1 MSYEQENNSVNNGP
15 SSEPVSG
22 QYYNVPSAA
31 PVYIPVNKKSGRV
44 GGSIFGRLCRA
55 VYKVFIVSLICFGLL
70 LLGTIVMYMSG
81 AMISS
86 QVIEPGDKFNRIAVI
101 DLEGMIDMDN
111 AAGFTQ
117 LLKTAAKDD
126 TVKGVIISVNSPG
139 GMVVPSDMMAHEIA
153 MFREKSGKP
162 VFVSVQQLSASGAY
176 WATAACDRIFAQM
189 NSMVGSIGVI
199 YNGFVVKD
207 TLDKVGIA
215 PITVKS
221 SRSDMKDKGSMFRM
235 PTELELADIQADI
248 DKVHDRFIDVV
259 AGGRKLSR
267 TIVIGY
273 ATGDVFDGQEA
284 VTAGLID
291 EIGYL
296 DDVITSLSAR
306 LNIEKPQVFR
316 MAPADS
322 LRDLLME
329 ARATLSD
336 PLDFHSQYLQLATTP
351 RIQVLWLG
359 N

>member
-1 MSYEQENNSVNNGP
+1 MSYEQDNNSVN
-15 SSEPVSG
+15 
-22 QYYNVPSAA
+22 NVPSAA
-31 PVYIPVNKKSGRV
+31 PVYIPVNKKSCRV
-44 GGSIFGRLCRA
+44 GGSFFGRFFRGL
-55 VYKVFIVSLICFGLL
+55 YKLFIVSLVVFGLL

-81 AMISS
+81 AMVSS
-86 QVIEPGDKFNRIAVI
+86 QLIEPGDKFNRIAVI
-101 DLEGMIDMDN
+101 DLEGIIDMDN
-111 AAGFTQ
+111 ASGFSR
-117 LLKTAAKDD
+117 LLKTAAQDE

-139 GMVVPSDMMAHEIA
+139 GMVVPSDMMAHGLA
-153 MFREKSGKP
+153 RFREISGKP
-162 VFVSVQQLSASGAY
+162 VFVSVQQISASGAY

-207 TLDKVGIA
+207 TLDKVGIS

-248 DKVHDRFIDVV
+248 DRVHDRFIDVV
-259 AGGRKLSR
+259 ASGRKLSR
-267 TIVIGY
+267 TMVIGY

-284 VTAGLID
+284 VNAGLID

-296 DDVITSLSAR
+296 DDVIISLSAR
-306 LNIEKPQVFR
+306 LNIDKPQVFR
-316 MAPADS
+316 MAPAES
-322 LRDLLME
+322 LRDLLLE

-351 RIQVLWLG
+351 RMQVLWLG